1 MKSYF
6 IFSVQMQNLGDRP
19 MIKTFQILIPLCF
32 EESFELICRSGDEI
46 ASWKTN
52 SADAANGY
60 IDWKQSFW
68 ALTGNTLIAA
78 QLVRKQENKTS
89 VTISVH
95 KPLQVFDPAGICRRV
110 FNKLLKS
117 MERNLTSSDKHKK
130 AKIEVV

>member
-1 MKSYF
+1 
-6 IFSVQMQNLGDRP
+6 
-19 MIKTFQILIPLCF
+19 MIKTFQISVPLSF
-32 EESFELICRSGDEI
+32 EECYELIYKSGEEI

-68 ALTGNTLIAA
+68 SLTGNTLIAA
-78 QLVRKQENKTS
+78 QLERKQENKTS

-95 KPLQVFDPAGICRRV
+95 KPLQIFDPIGICRRV

-117 MERNLTSSDKHKK
+117 LERNLASSVKHTNC
-130 AKIEVV
+130 KITVV